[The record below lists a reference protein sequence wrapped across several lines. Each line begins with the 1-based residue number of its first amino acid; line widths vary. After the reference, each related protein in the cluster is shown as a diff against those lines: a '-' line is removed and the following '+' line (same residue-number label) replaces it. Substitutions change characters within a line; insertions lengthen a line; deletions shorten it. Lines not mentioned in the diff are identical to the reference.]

1 MEGSL
6 PAHRIQCQW
15 ALKNRKRREVGNNT
29 TMPLDNISHVI
40 SIQKYS
46 FLWISNAPKSD
57 KTFLTTLNNF
67 PKTKAEEYYRGLY
80 DKYGEGMSIA
90 LALSVAFDTRKK
102 PAIIQ
107 MERNNNKIHFNV
119 CFIEPCTLDLFWLGR
134 ELNIPV
140 YSTADDPI
148 RENRFTLAQL
158 HQNYSFDPL
167 ELKCEQQI
175 LENCFD
181 IQDSKKP
188 PNISVVN
195 MCNAESN
202 HELPD
207 TTSYHFNENHN
218 SFADYLYDTY
228 VQPY

>member
-29 TMPLDNISHVI
+29 TMPLENISRVI

-67 PKTKAEEYYRGLY
+67 PKTKAEEYYKGLY

-90 LALSVAFDTRKK
+90 LALSVAFDPRKK

-107 MERNNNKIHFNV
+107 MERNNNKI
-119 CFIEPCTLDLFWLGR
+119 TR
-134 ELNIPV
+134 
-140 YSTADDPI
+140 
-148 RENRFTLAQL
+148 
-158 HQNYSFDPL
+158 
-167 ELKCEQQI
+167 
-175 LENCFD
+175 
-181 IQDSKKP
+181 
-188 PNISVVN
+188 
-195 MCNAESN
+195 
-202 HELPD
+202 
-207 TTSYHFNENHN
+207 TTSAIVKPMLRARLRLCCGSLLATNEMKIIL
-218 SFADYLYDTY
+218 STPKTISRKVSVSKLIQAEGCKKISKL
-228 VQPY
+228 